1 MDYKVLIIE
10 DDKEISN
17 MVSMYLKNEGYNVVQ
32 AFNGRE
38 GIDKALDVEPEI
50 ILLDLM
56 LPIIDGMECLKK
68 IRETSIVPILIMS
81 AKNSDLDKALGLG
94 LGADDYIEK
103 PFSIIELS
111 ARIKAILRRNND
123 YIKGK
128 NNNDDNKKT
137 IGNLEIDFN
146 SMRVIKG
153 GEDIALTSKEFEIL
167 KLFITRPNRVF
178 TKAQIYELVW
188 NDEYYGEENV
198 INVHMRRL
206 REKIEDNP
214 SKPSII
220 KTLWGIGYKYE
231 EQS

>member
-17 MVSMYLKNEGYNVVQ
+17 MVSMYLRNEGYNVVQ

-56 LPIIDGMECLKK
+56 LPVIDGMECLRK

-146 SMRVIKG
+146 SMSVIKE

-167 KLFITRPNRVF
+167 KLFITKPNRVF

>member
-17 MVSMYLKNEGYNVVQ
+17 MVSMYLRNEGYNVVQ
-32 AFNGRE
+32 AFNGKE

-56 LPIIDGMECLKK
+56 LPVIDGMECLRK

-146 SMRVIKG
+146 SMSVIKE

-167 KLFITRPNRVF
+167 KLFITKPNRVF